1 MVDDSR
7 FNDLLDEA
15 LHGKVTRRTVFKR
28 ALALGL
34 TAPAI
39 AALLAACG
47 DDDDD
52 DGGSVAT
59 TASGAG
65 TTVSGT
71 ATSATGGATSTTGGG
86 AATMAATEPAGASS
100 PTSAATEPAGASPTE
115 SGTTASPTS
124 GGATGEYEY
133 DIDNPPPVANADAAS
148 QYSGT
153 KLVYWGDAVG
163 PGAVA
168 GETAAK
174 AFTAATGIEIEVIPR
189 PQSSTES
196 YSQYQRVFQGQDA
209 SMDVGMIDVIWP
221 GAFAP
226 HLADMT
232 EAMSDIIDQ
241 YFETVVQNDTI
252 DGKLVAL
259 PWFGDNGILFYRTD
273 LMEKYGID
281 TPPATWD
288 DLEQQAQTIMEGE
301 QASNAQFQGFV
312 FQGNAYE
319 GLTCNAL
326 EWLASSGGGTVVEDG
341 EVTLNNDAA
350 KEMLTR
356 AQGWVGTISP
366 EGVTGYQEED
376 ARNVFQGGNAAF
388 MRNWPYAYSA
398 GQAADSPVAGKFEV
412 GPLPAAEGNDP
423 VGTVGGWQLAVNN
436 YSNNKEAAMEWV
448 KYLGGAE
455 MQKWR
460 AIHYSFV
467 PLVKSVAEDPQVI
480 EAMPFLETTA
490 DVIRVTRPSAEAGEL
505 YNELST
511 VFFQGV
517 NGILT
522 GDNPED
528 VVPDM
533 ATEIEDLLAEAG
545 G

>member
-1 MVDDSR
+1 MVNDPRDPR
-7 FNDLLDEA
+7 FTELLDGA
-15 LHGKVTRRTVFKR
+15 MRGQLTRRTVFKR
-28 ALALGL
+28 ALAIGL
-34 TAPAI
+34 SAPAI

-52 DGGSVAT
+52 ATDDVAT

-65 TTVSGT
+65 TEVAGD
-71 ATSATGGATSTTGGG
+71 ATEMTDD
-86 AATMAATEPAGASS
+86 ATEPAGD
-100 PTSAATEPAGASPTE
+100 ATEPAGDATE
-115 SGTTASPTS
+115 APEGTASA
-124 GGATGEYEY
+124 GGDYEY
-133 DIDNPPPVANADAAS
+133 GIDNPPPVANAEAAS
-148 QYSGT
+148 AFSGT
-153 KLVYWGDAVG
+153 KLVFWGDAVG

-168 GETAAK
+168 GETAA
-174 AFTAATGIEIEVIPR
+174 ARFTEETGIEIEVIPR
-189 PQSSTES
+189 PESATES
-196 YSQYQRVFQGQDA
+196 YSQYQRVFQGQDS

-232 EAMSDIIDQ
+232 EAMADTIDQ
-241 YFETVVQNDTI
+241 YFETVVQNNTI
-252 DGKLVAL
+252 DDKLVGV

-273 LMEKYGID
+273 LLEKYEFAG
-281 TPPATWD
+281 PPTTWD
-288 DLEQQAQTIMEGE
+288 ELEEMATTIMEGE
-301 QASNAQFQGFV
+301 QADNPEFQGFV
-312 FQGNAYE
+312 WQGNAYE
-319 GLTCNAL
+319 GLTCDAL
-326 EWLASSGGGTVVEDG
+326 EWLASSGGGTIVEDG
-341 EVTLNNDAA
+341 EVTLDNDTA
-350 KEMLTR
+350 KEFLVR

-398 GQAADSPVAGKFEV
+398 GKAADSPIADIFDV
-412 GPLPAAEGNDP
+412 GPLPAAEGQQP

-436 YSNNKEAAMEWV
+436 YSENQEAAMEFV
-448 KYLGGAE
+448 KYMAGAE

-467 PLVKSVAEDPQVI
+467 PLIMSVAEDPQVL
-480 EAMPFLETTA
+480 EAMPFLVTTA
-490 DVIRVTRPSAEAGEL
+490 DVVRVTRPSREAGEL

-522 GDNPED
+522 GDSPED
-528 VVPDM
+528 VVPGM
-533 ATEIEDLLAEAG
+533 AEDIAALLEEAAG
-545 G
+545 